1 MDCKSNHSLADK
13 NFLATPSVLDFHCCK
28 NCKKLARSRSL
39 ESARLVMECLLWKSS
54 IILEVCPNSL
64 IVASTQLLSCPGLLD
79 RCALYAYESR
89 KLKQTAVLD
98 SYIIV
103 VEHLNDLFVG

>member
-89 KLKQTAVLD
+89 KLKQTAVLV